1 MTEGDERKEK
11 EIMSE
16 EIMAENFPKAMTNTK
31 AQIQEAQR
39 TQSRYMWENLHLG
52 ISYLNYIKSKNVKVS
67 VGHSVETDLNNADQV
82 THLYNAPVSIV
93 TNPNFSATYLVTV
106 PFPVPDAP

>member
-1 MTEGDERKEK
+1 MTEGDERKKK

-39 TQSRYMWENLHLG
+39 VQSRYM
-52 ISYLNYIKSKNVKVS
+52 
-67 VGHSVETDLNNADQV
+67 
-82 THLYNAPVSIV
+82 
-93 TNPNFSATYLVTV
+93 
-106 PFPVPDAP
+106 

>member
-31 AQIQEAQR
+31 AQIQEAHR
-39 TQSRYMWENLHLG
+39 TQSRIHVRKLTPRHIIFKLQKIKDKENILKEEKHITYRG
-52 ISYLNYIKSKNVKVS
+52 TRIRIAHDFSS
-67 VGHSVETDLNNADQV
+67 ETMQAV
-82 THLYNAPVSIV
+82 RE
-93 TNPNFSATYLVTV
+93 
-106 PFPVPDAP
+106 